1 MSVKHQRPAKSAV
14 VTETLV
20 SSERAFEGRL
30 ISLRVDQV
38 ELEDGKLARRE
49 VVEHR
54 GAVAIVA
61 LTADNQV
68 ALVEQWRH
76 AAGEALVEIPAGT
89 LDPEEDPAECALRE
103 LGEETGFTAGRLDHV
118 VSFWSAP
125 GFTTEKMYLFLARD
139 LKPVQAEADEDERID
154 AFLVPWQEALAMCAD
169 GRIQDAKSIAGILSV
184 QRVLSQDGH

>member
-1 MSVKHQRPAKSAV
+1 
-14 VTETLV
+14 
-20 SSERAFEGRL
+20 
-30 ISLRVDQV
+30 
-38 ELEDGKLARRE
+38 
-49 VVEHR
+49 
-54 GAVAIVA
+54 
-61 LTADNQV
+61 V

-184 QRVLSQDGH
+184 QRVLSQDVH